1 MSLSGNPADYLLVFF
16 AGMALS
22 FTPCVYPLIPVS
34 VGFIGADSA
43 GSRLKGFFLSIAYA
57 SGVAVIYSLMGLI
70 ASLTGTFFGQ
80 ISSNPLIRVLAGLV
94 IILFGFSMSGAFII
108 PLPQMKRINTGG
120 KGYFSAFLLGL
131 VSGLVISPCVSP
143 VLGTILVYLAT
154 KKHLL
159 YGASLLF
166 TFAYG
171 MSLVLILAG
180 TFSSVLTNLPASG
193 KWMVYIKKICAL
205 ILIAAGIYFIYT
217 AIGRW

>member
-16 AGMALS
+16 AGVALS

-108 PLPQMKRINTGG
+108 PLPRMKRINTGG

-143 VLGTILVYLAT
+143 VLGAILVYLAA

-159 YGASLLF
+159 YGVSLLF

-193 KWMVYIKKICAL
+193 KWMVYIKKICAF